1 MKGEGIP
8 YEPCVMKPETTT
20 VFSFPIKAPDNAV
33 TRDHMSAIDALETW
47 LAYQRHWC
55 EHKPSIT
62 VNVRDD
68 EWLDVGAFV
77 YKHFDEMSGVSFLPY
92 DGGTYKQAP
101 YQECSKSDYES
112 LASIMPTSIDWSN
125 LSDYETEDTTK
136 GTSTFACSG
145 DVCEIVDL
153 T

>member
-1 MKGEGIP
+1 
-8 YEPCVMKPETTT
+8 MKPDNTT
-20 VFSFPIKAPDNAV
+20 VFSFPVKSPDNAV
-33 TRDHMSAIDALETW
+33 TRNDMTAIEQLEMW

-55 EHKPSIT
+55 EHKPSVT
-62 VNVRDD
+62 VTVKDD

-101 YQECSKSDYES
+101 YQDCTKEGYEEL
-112 LASIMPTSIDWSN
+112 LATMPDGIDWSE
-125 LSDYETEDTTK
+125 LAEYEAEDNTAGMQTM
-136 GTSTFACSG
+136 ACSG
-145 DVCEIVDL
+145 DSCEIVDL